1 MVDKLKT
8 YMRIKT
14 KDYDREELVDFLA
27 VSLADNF
34 ARLYSMIQSG
44 AEIDREIYVGM
55 HILLCGKGADNIK
68 FSKTEKDYV
77 DYIAELFEKYKV
89 DNENKG
95 IMN

>member
-34 ARLYSMIQSG
+34 ARLYAFLQNG
-44 AEIDREIYVGM
+44 AEADKDIYTGM

-68 FSKTEKDYV
+68 FAKAEKDYV
-77 DYIAELFEKYKV
+77 DYIAELFEKYKEES
-89 DNENKG
+89 ENKG